1 MTKNKKIQFNRIKLT
16 VWMASRINKA
26 LIELEKD
33 TDNYLTNK
41 KRNESINYKEM

>member
-1 MTKNKKIQFNRIKLT
+1 
-16 VWMASRINKA
+16 MASRINKA
-26 LIELEKD
+26 LIEIEKD